1 MQSLRISSA
10 ILLLSLAAAC
20 ATEDGDTC
28 VSERKL
34 AVNGVGLNKLAT
46 NGLAASELLR
56 GGLADA
62 PLTGAALSAA
72 ITPEIA
78 ADALALDIL
87 DYTVSCA
94 LGPDQQVAV
103 ALPDGGTRTFAGGLG
118 LAPAW
123 GRDDGRCDQECRGW
137 VSACLVAR
145 TNFLGESRQ
154 ISLLG
159 DNPALTPTAQE
170 SAEFDIEE
178 ASYYGDLFASPAVL
192 YGCVADDHEAP
203 VRTCG
208 GAQEGCAITIVGSC
222 DEVCDAA
229 GCRGV
234 HGEVFTQA
242 ISVNLRDTASCG

>member
-1 MQSLRISSA
+1 VQSLRISSA

-20 ATEDGDTC
+20 ATEDGDSC
-28 VSERKL
+28 VADRKL
-34 AVNGVGLNKLAT
+34 AVNGIGLNKLAT
-46 NGLAASELLR
+46 NGLAASALLA
-56 GGLADA
+56 GGLADG
-62 PLTGAALSAA
+62 PLTSATVSAA
-72 ITPEIA
+72 ITPEVA

-87 DYTVSCA
+87 EYTVSCA
-94 LGPDQQVAV
+94 LGPDQNLEVAV
-103 ALPDGGTRTFAGGLG
+103 SGGTRSFAGGLG

-123 GRDDGRCDQECRGW
+123 GQDGGRCDEHCRGW

-159 DNPALTPTAQE
+159 DNPALMPTAQE
-170 SAEFDIEE
+170 SARFDVEE
-178 ASYYGDLFASPAVL
+178 ATYYGDLFASPAVL
-192 YGCVADDHEAP
+192 YGCTADGQEAP
-203 VRTCG
+203 ERTCG
-208 GAQEGCAITIVGSC
+208 GAQDGCAITIVGAC

-242 ISVNLRDTASCG
+242 ISVNLSDAASCG